1 MERLLQDL
9 RRGRVSLLA
18 DMYFWRSPRRLR
30 LGTHT
35 GHHQIKDYLLTDSS
49 PRPGQAGAQ
58 VLGGAAR

>member
-18 DMYFWRSPRRLR
+18 DMYFWRSLRRLR

-35 GHHQIKDYLLTDSS
+35 NQKHGHHQIKD
-49 PRPGQAGAQ
+49 
-58 VLGGAAR
+58 VI